1 MARFR
6 PLLSV
11 QEVKIPSKR
20 SIESS
25 PISSSQIE
33 KAPFTT
39 KTKLMRK
46 MRAWKRRKKKKS
58 RRNR

>member
-1 MARFR
+1 
-6 PLLSV
+6 LLSV
-11 QEVKIPSKR
+11 QEVKTPSKR

-25 PISSSQIE
+25 LTSSSPIE

-46 MRAWKRRKKKKS
+46 MRVWKRRKKKKS